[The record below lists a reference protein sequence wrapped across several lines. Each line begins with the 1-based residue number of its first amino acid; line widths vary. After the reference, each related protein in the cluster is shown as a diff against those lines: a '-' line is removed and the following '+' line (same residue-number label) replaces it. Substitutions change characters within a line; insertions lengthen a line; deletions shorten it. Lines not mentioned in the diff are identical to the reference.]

1 MDIINVNRIKPK
13 MLLYSR
19 NYNNALYGNDIMEL
33 SISTSLYD
41 SMRLREFELEQSAK
55 KYHIQL
61 QRLAGKKAVD
71 SLDMYQYD
79 FDSVLYKDNKGGNK

>member
-1 MDIINVNRIKPK
+1 

-19 NYNNALYGNDIMEL
+19 NYAYAVKTSNILEI

-41 SMRLREFELEQSAK
+41 SMRLREFELEQNAK

-61 QRLAGKKAVD
+61 QRLAGKKMVD
-71 SLDMYQYD
+71 SLEMHQYD
-79 FDSVLYKDNKGGNK
+79 FDSLLYKEAESKKGKK

>member
-1 MDIINVNRIKPK
+1 

-19 NYNNALYGNDIMEL
+19 NYSNAINKGNVLEV
-33 SISTSLYD
+33 SISSTLYD
-41 SMRLREFELEQSAK
+41 SMRLQEYNLEQSAK

-79 FDSVLYKDNKGGNK
+79 FDSVLYKDSSEPNTKDSKKGKKK